1 MLGFVQFEV
10 NCVSNLNTLTKTYAD
25 GLGLEHVRRAF
36 CSLTSLHCG
45 FNMVDTMCPSAP
57 LVVFFFVFMN

>member
-1 MLGFVQFEV
+1 M
-10 NCVSNLNTLTKTYAD
+10 SNLNTLTKTYAD

-36 CSLTSLHCG
+36 CSLTSLHRG